1 MLISNTSHTAS
12 TNAMNIATIGK
23 DSVTVSIMDIAPA
36 NALIHRKSALFEH
49 LVRTVSTLKGLN
61 TSSELIHLMRQDLPV
76 DTRYRLQEA
85 QSVSNSVRDWVI
97 GIATLEPQAFLD
109 VNMDEVTIDL
119 RNKPAKRSP
128 RIKLTR
134 FCFTAKGGD
143 LDSNISPGAAFSF
156 EFYLWLNQ
164 HSLDSVLD
172 EIQILNPPAKVLRLP
187 VSSMEYT
194 NDATP
199 RTPESQKTVL

>member
-36 NALIHRKSALFEH
+36 NALIQRKSALFEH

-61 TSSELIHLMRQDLPV
+61 TSSELIHFMRQDLPV

-85 QSVSNSVRDWVI
+85 QSVSNSVRDWAI

-134 FCFTAKGGD
+134 FCFNAKGGN
-143 LDSNISPGAAFSF
+143 LDSRISPGASFSF
-156 EFYLWLNQ
+156 EFHLWLNQ
-164 HSLDSVLD
+164 HSLDSVSD

-187 VSSMEYT
+187 VSSMEYP

-199 RTPESQKTVL
+199 RTPESQKAVL